1 MSSSNHDVHNDIRL
15 SALLGPLKFVIPVAG
30 YVLLYPI
37 IINRYGY
44 AVLGLWSLLDAIL
57 YTLSTLDVG
66 FSQHI
71 AREANREAGSA
82 AISRIYHHYAI
93 ARKFYFAAFLLIAI
107 TMLFV
112 IWLYPFSGLPYS
124 ENAFSLAVMLMILAV
139 LLELLAKLE
148 ASVLQAG
155 NDYYFTQIINSLIP
169 AILFFCAFVGAWL
182 GYPLEL
188 LALGYVLSRLCSLT
202 LFRLRINTNHP
213 HWVDARM
220 TADKSFHFSELI
232 SLLKAGMYLYGTS
245 IGMLVRD
252 PVLRFTIASVLGLE
266 SAAVYEIA
274 MRVGRT
280 ARELVATG
288 FMSLYPSFSL
298 LLKKGQKEAIEL
310 ITQRTLVVLLIAG
323 WSGLSTVAVLAPWV
337 YGIWLGTFSEE
348 LVSATRVIC
357 IWAGLTLFNVPFWH
371 LILAGHKE
379 KLAALSIWIH
389 TLSTLLIYPLSEF
402 ISLSLVDILVLWT
415 IVAAF
420 TQAMIYAIVEKYFGI
435 FFDVIRDQNV
445 IKAILFTLL
454 FITIV
459 LYLFSMYELQTYVI
473 FIMLGI
479 FYLVSALLFRD
490 TWKYWIFKRKA
501 RMSG

>member
-1 MSSSNHDVHNDIRL
+1 MIITIPRL
-15 SALLGPLKFVIPVAG
+15 SI
-30 YVLLYPI
+30 
-37 IINRYGY
+37 
-44 AVLGLWSLLDAIL
+44 
-57 YTLSTLDVG
+57 G

-71 AREANREAGSA
+71 SREANREAGNT
-82 AISRIYHHYAI
+82 AISRIYHHYAL

-107 TMLFV
+107 IMLLV

-155 NDYYFTQIINSLIP
+155 HDYYYTQIINSLIP
-169 AILFFCAFVGAWL
+169 AILFFCAFLGAFM

-188 LALGYVLSRLCSLT
+188 LALGYVLSRVCSLT
-202 LFRLRINTNHP
+202 LFRRRINARHP
-213 HWVDARM
+213 HWVDAR
-220 TADKSFHFSELI
+220 TSADKSFHFSELL

-266 SAAVYEIA
+266 SVAVYEIA

-298 LLKKGQKEAIEL
+298 LLKKGQKQAIEL
-310 ITQRTLVVLLIAG
+310 ITQRTLVVLLIVG
-323 WSGLSTVAVLAPWV
+323 WSGLSTVAALAPWI

-357 IWAGLTLFNVPFWH
+357 LWAGLTLFNVPFWH

-389 TLSTLLIYPLSEF
+389 TLSTLLIYPLSKF
-402 ISLSLVDILVLWT
+402 ISLSLVDILILWT
-415 IVAAF
+415 IVAVL
-420 TQAMIYAIVEKYFGI
+420 TQLMIYAIVEKYFRI

-454 FITIV
+454 FITIEIY
-459 LYLFSMYELQTYVI
+459 LYSMYELQTYVI
-473 FIMLGI
+473 LIMLGI
-479 FYLVSALLFRD
+479 FYLVSVLLFRD
-490 TWKYWIFKRKA
+490 TWKYWLFRSNTEI
-501 RMSG
+501 SG